1 MNPLNPYAIL
11 ASIVVALCLFGSGV
25 ATGVR
30 WQTGQQAI
38 NSQHI
43 TQAVDAANK
52 SSAEAIA
59 TLKPVYTTI
68 QAKLEKQ
75 IETKTVYR
83 DCRLDADSLQ
93 LINYSLSGAHGAGSG
108 KLPGADAAGK

>member
-1 MNPLNPYAIL
+1 MNFLNPYAIL

-30 WQTGQQAI
+30 WQEGRQAI
-38 NSQHI
+38 GQQHI
-43 TQAVDAANK
+43 TQAVDAANRT
-52 SSAEAIA
+52 SAEAIA

-93 LINYSLSGAHGAGSG
+93 LLNYSLSGGQSAGSG
-108 KLPGADAAGK
+108 KLPGADAAAK